1 MSLSNFVNAKV
12 KAGIYMP
19 LSHLISLF
27 ATLIFTVSMRQGFLF
42 LFSVFLVNS
51 ISQFNLLAG
60 NFFILGKKFS
70 SQYFAH
76 HMLSLGSRAEI
87 FLAK

>member
-19 LSHLISLF
+19 LSHLISSF
-27 ATLIFTVSMRQGFLF
+27 STLIFTVSMRQGFLF
-42 LFSVFLVNS
+42 FPVFLVNS